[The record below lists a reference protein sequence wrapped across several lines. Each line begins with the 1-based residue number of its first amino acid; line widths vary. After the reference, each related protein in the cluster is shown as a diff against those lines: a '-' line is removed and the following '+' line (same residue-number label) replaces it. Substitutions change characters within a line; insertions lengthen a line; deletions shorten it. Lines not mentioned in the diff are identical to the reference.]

1 MACLVEGEAAC
12 VTALQH
18 HPDGGCY
25 GWMVVIASFVCNI
38 FVLGVHQAIG
48 PVFVAL
54 EKDFGA
60 GSESTSMIISLMLL
74 FQFGCGPIA
83 NVSVRKYGHR
93 VTVMIGSF
101 ISSAGYLL
109 SSYAP
114 SIEVVNVTFGV
125 LVGFGY
131 AFIFGPCLGIVALY
145 VKKRYVLANSMA
157 VMGSSV
163 GALALGPMLQFLIN
177 TYGWRETLFL
187 FAGVNLQMCIC
198 ALFFKTPENTS
209 DNTSDHSQTTD
220 LSIKGRS
227 SRIRK
232 VCEQLDLNFFIKNKQ
247 YVVYVVVL
255 FVGIGLGIFGTLPHW
270 YARAQALQLAPSQQ
284 LSFLISVFAIGG
296 IVGRL
301 APNCM
306 ACINSMY
313 LFGFTVYFTGV
324 LSIVSG
330 FMETYASY
338 AVYVALLGFS
348 NGVMTTLES
357 QVLRDIVGHQK
368 VTAAIGLATP
378 FMGIGAFIGPIVAG
392 FIYDQTGDY
401 DNSFYFYGVCSVPA
415 GLLVVVVD
423 PFVRPD
429 RGRSRNAM
437 SPK

>member
-25 GWMVVIASFVCNI
+25 GWMVVIASFACNI

-54 EKDFGA
+54 QKDFGA
-60 GSESTSMIISLMLL
+60 SSECTSMLISLVFL
-74 FQFGCGPIA
+74 FQFGCGI
-83 NVSVRKYGHR
+83 
-93 VTVMIGSF
+93 
-101 ISSAGYLL
+101 
-109 SSYAP
+109 
-114 SIEVVNVTFGV
+114 
-125 LVGFGY
+125 GY

-198 ALFFKTPENTS
+198 ALFFKTPEDTS
-209 DNTSDHSQTTD
+209 DTTFDPLQTTI
-220 LSIKGRS
+220 LPNKRGTT
-227 SRIRK
+227 RI
-232 VCEQLDLNFFIKNKQ
+232 F
-247 YVVYVVVL
+247 
-255 FVGIGLGIFGTLPHW
+255 
-270 YARAQALQLAPSQQ
+270 
-284 LSFLISVFAIGG
+284 
-296 IVGRL
+296 
-301 APNCM
+301 
-306 ACINSMY
+306 
-313 LFGFTVYFTGV
+313 YFSGV
-324 LSIVSG
+324 LNIVSG

-357 QVLRDIVGHQK
+357 QVLRDIVGNQK
-368 VTAAIGLATP
+368 VTSAIGLATL
-378 FMGIGAFIGPIVAG
+378 FMAIGCFIGPIVAG
-392 FIYDQTGDY
+392 LIYDQTGDY
-401 DNSFYFYGVCSVPA
+401 DNSFYFYGVCSVSA

-423 PFVRPD
+423 PFIRPD
-429 RGRSRNAM
+429 RGRSSNEM
-437 SPK
+437 SSELIDIRQQN